1 MFVVAKF
8 GGSSLASAEQFKKVK
23 GIVSSSDVRNIVVV
37 SAAGKRNKA
46 DSKLTDLLFLLH
58 AHLRY
63 SVPYENV
70 WNLIETRFLDIKK
83 ELDLKIDIKQELEE
97 LKSTLSK
104 DTNEDFLV
112 SRGEYFTARLMS
124 EYLGYQFV
132 DAKDLILFN
141 YDGTLNQE
149 KTKEAVN
156 IAFKKYG
163 KMIVPGFYGA
173 YPDGQIHLLS
183 RGGSD
188 VTGSILAQASGATK
202 YENWTDVSGVLMA
215 DPRIIDNPK
224 GITQITY
231 SELRELS
238 YMGASVLHQETVFPV
253 QQANIPIYIKNTNKP
268 EDEGTIIQENCDDD
282 SQIITGIAGKKNFT
296 SFTIYRDQMSNEVG
310 VISAALAVF
319 DKYKISIEHIPTG
332 IDNFSVVVESKD
344 VEKILYDVVADLRNN
359 ISGSTV
365 TVEDGIALVAVV
377 GRNMASKPG
386 ISGKIFGV
394 IGNAGINIKMIAQG
408 SQELNIIVGVLNED
422 FEKTIKSIYDAFV
435 K

>member
-173 YPDGQIHLLS
+173 
-183 RGGSD
+183 
-188 VTGSILAQASGATK
+188 
-202 YENWTDVSGVLMA
+202 
-215 DPRIIDNPK
+215 
-224 GITQITY
+224 
-231 SELRELS
+231 
-238 YMGASVLHQETVFPV
+238 
-253 QQANIPIYIKNTNKP
+253 
-268 EDEGTIIQENCDDD
+268 
-282 SQIITGIAGKKNFT
+282 
-296 SFTIYRDQMSNEVG
+296 
-310 VISAALAVF
+310 
-319 DKYKISIEHIPTG
+319 
-332 IDNFSVVVESKD
+332 
-344 VEKILYDVVADLRNN
+344 
-359 ISGSTV
+359 
-365 TVEDGIALVAVV
+365 
-377 GRNMASKPG
+377 
-386 ISGKIFGV
+386 
-394 IGNAGINIKMIAQG
+394 
-408 SQELNIIVGVLNED
+408 
-422 FEKTIKSIYDAFV
+422 
-435 K
+435 

>member
-215 DPRIIDNPK
+215 DPRIIENPK

-253 QQANIPIYIKNTNKP
+253 QQANIPIYIKKSKKP
-268 EDEGTIIQENCDDD
+268 EDEGTMIQENCDDD

>member
-215 DPRIIDNPK
+215 DPRIIENPK